1 MQTLHGYTLDET
13 QWKAKGGGGQC
24 NTAKKDGKEYFI
36 KRLAFPRYP
45 HSDNFKGPFKQ
56 KKIDICNEWYRRRQ
70 EIIRA
75 IPGSGTGTTVKPIEY
90 FREGPCY
97 YEVANMIDVT
107 SIPYDE
113 IYKESKEDKARI
125 MLTVAMSL
133 SDLHK
138 KGIVHGD
145 LDPGNIL
152 ISRVA
157 GSKNLVTKLIDFT
170 DSFFENDPPET
181 IMSKD
186 FWWSPEVALYSKAAA
201 SGVSPNPYKTY
212 ISCKADVFSLGI
224 VFHQYCAKG
233 GKPPICTKN
242 QPWQEF
248 SAGQIPKIDSKIELE
263 FRTLISDMLECEPS
277 KRPAMAD
284 VHKRLLQILKPGMG
298 KKNAEE
304 ERKKQEEEER
314 QRQLEAERQKKAEAE
329 RQRKAAEERQRKA
342 AEERQ
347 RRLDE
352 ERKKEKAG
360 SSGLAVG
367 NGVKS
372 ARLHE
377 RNPRKVVLTFENGKE
392 QIMDLSLAV
401 KIGYVKN

>member
-45 HSDNFKGPFKQ
+45 DSDNFKGSFKQ
-56 KKIDICNEWYRRRQ
+56 KKIDICNEWFRRRQ

-201 SGVSPNPYKTY
+201 AGTSPNPCKKY

-224 VFHQYCAKG
+224 VFHQYCTKG

-248 SAGQIPKIDSKIELE
+248 NAGKAPQIDSSIEPE
-263 FRTLISDMLECEPS
+263 FRALIADMLECKPS

-284 VHKRLLQILKPGMG
+284 VHKRLLQILKPEMG
-298 KKNAEE
+298 RKNAEE
-304 ERKKQEEEER
+304 EQKKREEEER
-314 QRQLEAERQKKAEAE
+314 KRREEEARKQREQEDRKRREEEIR
-329 RQRKAAEERQRKA
+329 RQREQEER
-342 AEERQ
+342 ER
-347 RRLDE
+347 RE
-352 ERKKEKAG
+352 KEREKKDKDN
-360 SSGLAVG
+360 SGLQVG
-367 NGVKS
+367 NGVRS

-377 RNPRKVVLTFENGKE
+377 RNPRKVVLVFENGKE
-392 QIMDLSLAV
+392 QIMDLNLAV
-401 KIGYVKN
+401 RQGYVKN

>member
-24 NTAKKDGKEYFI
+24 NIAQKNGKEYFI

-45 HSDNFKGPFKQ
+45 DSDNFKGTFKQ
-56 KKIDICNEWYRRRQ
+56 KKIDICNEWFRRRQ

-107 SIPYDE
+107 SIPYYE

-133 SDLHK
+133 CDLHK

-157 GSKNLVTKLIDFT
+157 GSNNLVTKLIDFT
-170 DSFFENDPPET
+170 DSFFANDPPEK
-181 IMSKD
+181 IVSKD
-186 FWWSPEVALYSKAAA
+186 FWWSPEVALYSKAA
-201 SGVSPNPYKTY
+201 SEDSPNPYKKY
-212 ISCKADVFSLGI
+212 ISCQADVFSLGI
-224 VFHQYCAKG
+224 VFHQYCTKE

-248 SAGQIPKIDSKIELE
+248 TIGRKPQVDSEIEPE
-263 FRTLISDMLECEPS
+263 FRFLIESMLECEPS
-277 KRPAMAD
+277 KRPTMAD
-284 VHKRLLQILKPGMG
+284 VHRKLLQILKPSIGKPTAEEQEHGKRQNVEDQHRFHFEEEKG
-298 KKNAEE
+298 KKVAE
-304 ERKKQEEEER
+304 KK
-314 QRQLEAERQKKAEAE
+314 L
-329 RQRKAAEERQRKA
+329 
-342 AEERQ
+342 
-347 RRLDE
+347 
-352 ERKKEKAG
+352 KEQTEVKMSEKD
-360 SSGLAVG
+360 SSKLMVG
-367 NGVKS
+367 KGVKS
-372 ARLHE
+372 ARIHE
-377 RNPRKVVLTFENGKE
+377 RNPRKVVIVFENERE
-392 QIMDLSLAV
+392 QIMDLSLA
-401 KIGYVKN
+401 IRQGYVSN